1 MSTQCL
7 VANILKEKENKKG
20 GWLLFFPHRLE
31 FYSWK
36 AAAWKGNLHSV
47 LLASGVLATFRNRGC
62 WAATAAS
69 AGSQAICNMLSSVF
83 FFFAVQR
90 GGHAQFPC
98 VTPPRH
104 TQEIK
109 GCLQF
114 RYKPFFTPPS
124 THRKPITSNAA
135 LATNLIMEA
144 FHHLMCVQLH
154 LRVCICH
161 FVLSPAV
168 IIFGKHGWNCY
179 CSPAKKCL
187 IPYPWMFVCSHKM
200 CKDSSGLCVCVCVY
214 FPGDLHGL

>member
-1 MSTQCL
+1 MEVVERPRLHPPDLRLYATCYPLFCFFCGAEGRTCL
-7 VANILKEKENKKG
+7 VSLCH
-20 GWLLFFPHRLE
+20 P
-31 FYSWK
+31 
-36 AAAWKGNLHSV
+36 
-47 LLASGVLATFRNRGC
+47 
-62 WAATAAS
+62 
-69 AGSQAICNMLSSVF
+69 
-83 FFFAVQR
+83 
-90 GGHAQFPC
+90 P
-98 VTPPRH
+98 PPRH